1 VGFKEGE
8 MNKTYGVY
16 DAATDELVEG
26 GFFSKAAA
34 EQAMESY
41 TNETGKSA
49 YCKVQPKW
57 EGQ

>member
-1 VGFKEGE
+1 